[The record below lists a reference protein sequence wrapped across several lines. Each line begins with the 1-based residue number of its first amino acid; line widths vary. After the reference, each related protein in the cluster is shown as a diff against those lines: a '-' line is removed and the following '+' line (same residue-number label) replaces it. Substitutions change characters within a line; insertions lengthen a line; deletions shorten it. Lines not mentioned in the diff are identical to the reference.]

1 MDARSSLRDNNR
13 NAMPPRQASRA
24 RAPALTGIVILLMRP
39 DRTRQALGFLKK
51 TQSHES
57 GFGAGFWSHECVLC
71 RPKTSRV
78 GVARFLS
85 GPLAAIARR
94 LLASDVTE
102 MLPGQD
108 LEQVVLRA
116 GLGQV
121 LALLDDAFA
130 VRVGAGRAGLQ
141 GGDSNHSKSCHV
153 RRGSPDPAV
162 RPTGGLQVTRRRS
175 GTGRPAVA
183 EDGRVRRPCPN
194 QRNKSERKEN
204 TSQPQ
209 LCGTPG
215 PLPASGTMIR
225 TDRGARRPTRS
236 DQRAEGP
243 AHRRTHG

>member
-1 MDARSSLRDNNR
+1 
-13 NAMPPRQASRA
+13 PRQAPRA

-141 GGDSNHSKSCHV
+141 GGDSNHSNSCHV

-162 RPTGGLQVTRRRS
+162 RPAGGLQVTRRRS

-194 QRNKSERKEN
+194 QA
-204 TSQPQ
+204 P
-209 LCGTPG
+209 
-215 PLPASGTMIR
+215 PAVLSPTGRRRPRSSSSGADSRARGSRRSHCWGGRAARVR
-225 TDRGARRPTRS
+225 TIAIAGHSPPVWCARRWPRRIG
-236 DQRAEGP
+236 RA
-243 AHRRTHG
+243 

>member
-1 MDARSSLRDNNR
+1 R
-13 NAMPPRQASRA
+13 NTPFPGPVKLSRPSKTRPTIPIKRQSTPPRNTPSPPR
-24 RAPALTGIVILLMRP
+24 TLLRSNEHP
-39 DRTRQALGFLKK
+39 R
-51 TQSHES
+51 H
-57 GFGAGFWSHECVLC
+57 
-71 RPKTSRV
+71 
-78 GVARFLS
+78 
-85 GPLAAIARR
+85 
-94 LLASDVTE
+94 
-102 MLPGQD
+102 
-108 LEQVVLRA
+108 
-116 GLGQV
+116 
-121 LALLDDAFA
+121 
-130 VRVGAGRAGLQ
+130 
-141 GGDSNHSKSCHV
+141 DSSCHV